1 MKTSRGDS
9 FRACCIA
16 RESAAITSIQQTL
29 KGRKALRGK
38 KGQLLIGGFWHGEAG
53 SGLTTS
59 RTS

>member
-9 FRACCIA
+9 FRACYIA

-29 KGRKALRGK
+29 KGRKAPRGE
-38 KGQLLIGGFWHGEAG
+38 KGQLLIGGCWHGEVE